1 MGRVRPLSDDF
12 GLVKSLGG
20 KSRMVRLALMAS
32 WRSSMRRFLR
42 ARHAATRMRRYS
54 RMASVSFGD
63 GLEGGVV
70 LEDVTGSMGL
80 MMLSLQLI
88 DLT

>member
-1 MGRVRPLSDDF
+1 
-12 GLVKSLGG
+12 
-20 KSRMVRLALMAS
+20 
-32 WRSSMRRFLR
+32 
-42 ARHAATRMRRYS
+42 
-54 RMASVSFGD
+54 MASVSFGD